1 MKKISSKRTLRVVAG
16 AMFASATVFLAA
28 TPALGQANKP
38 IVMKVA
44 FPAGGPTD
52 TSARRIQAPLQT
64 LLGQAVIVEN
74 QPGAGGSIAAV
85 SVKYAPADGGTLLA
99 AAGNDLILAP
109 LAISQARYKA
119 EGFKLLAP
127 LGDSD
132 VVLVT
137 SKKHNFTGI
146 DELIEHSRRDPK
158 AFSIGTWGYGSS
170 THIVAA
176 DFGEKI
182 GVQYLTVPYKGAAP
196 QVQALLSQEIDFAF
210 LSFSGNV
217 AELIRTGKVRVIGVA
232 SQKRNPHL
240 PNVPTLNE
248 GKYLKNFVHN
258 IWGGIFV
265 PANVPDAVAIKL
277 NRSITEVTQRDD
289 FKRYLQDTA
298 ALPLQP
304 MTLSEAASFYQSELE
319 KVQRIA
325 RKINLEPQ

>member
-1 MKKISSKRTLRVVAG
+1 MNKISSKRTLRIVATTT
-16 AMFASATVFLAA
+16 FVSATAFFAA
-28 TPALGQANKP
+28 IPALAQTSKP

-52 TSARRIQAPLQT
+52 ISVRRIQAPLQT
-64 LLGQAVIVEN
+64 MLGQAVIVEN

-85 SVKYAPADGGTLLA
+85 SVNSAQADGGTLLA
-99 AAGNDLILAP
+99 ASGNDLILAP

-176 DFGEKI
+176 DFGDKI
-182 GVQYLTVPYKGAAP
+182 GVPYLTVPYKGAAP
-196 QVQALLSQEIDFAF
+196 QIQALLSQEVDFAF
-210 LSFSGNV
+210 MSFSGTL
-217 AELIRTGKVRVIGVA
+217 AELIRTGKVRPVGVA
-232 SQKRNPHL
+232 SQKRNPNL
-240 PNVPTLNE
+240 PNIPTLNE

-258 IWGGIFV
+258 IWGGVFV
-265 PANVPDAVAIKL
+265 PASVPDAVAVKL
-277 NRSITEVTQRDD
+277 NKSLTEVMQRDD
-289 FKRYLQDTA
+289 YKRFLHDTA
-298 ALPLQP
+298 ALPLEP
-304 MTLSEAASFYQSELE
+304 MTLSEAASFYRSELE

-325 RKINLEPQ
+325 RAIKLEPQ